1 MKLQSKI
8 LAILCAIAIFIP
20 SLVAIIS
27 YNNTNKAPVSDKNV
41 RVITIADLAGAEFS
55 FEKGKSD
62 ADNQV
67 IELFLDMNATAEQVS
82 ALPDPLQ
89 GTPFFKVTMHSAQ
102 KKADYQYY
110 FSTDATEA
118 YYLTESGEAY
128 RIEKDCA
135 QQFIES
141 HCAVSLYRAADVPA
155 LYVSGQ
161 PSLIPVAAQWKYK
174 NTSGN
179 FMDNTPAVTQDAQTL
194 SLEGG
199 LELMFSLAPDNFNV
213 KVTDVATGEVKF
225 NDQYENIS
233 ALSIDKSTVLSVE
246 ITAKWYE
253 DKTRDYYGELNYVFT
268 ADIAAPASFYLGEKE
283 IQTGEFTVISATNVT
298 DPTKISFTS
307 TPDIGYTPTFFL
319 DDGLAVALVP
329 IRCELGAGD
338 YTFTVKYGG
347 VTDELTLK
355 VTQRNVRLFNYDVT
369 AAILN
374 ATRTEKTIADFKAA
388 TAEAASTAS
397 SKQLWEGLFAQPVQ
411 KKGAYDGVITTGFGH
426 QRKILANGEVYI
438 HEGVDYITSSGASV
452 FAANNGQVLFAGYTE
467 LGGNT
472 VVIEHGYGLK
482 SWYSHLSEIKVAV
495 GDTVAK
501 GDVIGIA
508 GSTGFTKQTGV
519 HAGATVFDVP
529 VSPYPY
535 QDAEKEADRGVE
547 IKIVR

>member
-8 LAILCAIAIFIP
+8 LAILCAIALFIP

-41 RVITIADLAGAEFS
+41 RAISVSDLAGTEFS
-55 FEKGKSD
+55 FEKGKSE
-62 ADNQV
+62 ADNDV
-67 IELFLDMNATAEQVS
+67 IELFLNMNGSAEKVS
-82 ALPDPLQ
+82 SLPDPLV
-89 GTPFFKVTMHSAQ
+89 GTPFFKVTMSSAQ

-110 FSTDATEA
+110 FSTDAAEA
-118 YYLTESGEAY
+118 YYLDESGEAY
-128 RIEKDCA
+128 RIEREYA

-141 HCAVSLYRAADVPA
+141 SCAVSLYRAADVPT
-155 LYVSGQ
+155 LLVSGQ
-161 PSLIPVAAQWKYK
+161 PSLIPVSAQWKYK
-174 NTSGN
+174 NISGN
-179 FMDNTPAVTQDAQTL
+179 FVDNTPPVSQDAQTL

-199 LELMFSLAPDNFNV
+199 LDLVFSLAPDNFNV

-225 NDQYENIS
+225 NDQYDKIS
-233 ALSIDKSTVLSVE
+233 ALSIDKSTSLAVE

-253 DKTRDYYGELNYVFT
+253 DKTRDYFGEMNYVFT
-268 ADIAAPASFYLGEKE
+268 ADISAPAVFYLGEKE
-283 IQTGEFTVISATNVT
+283 IQTGEFTVISVTNVT

-307 TPDIGYTPTFFL
+307 SPDIGYTPTFFL
-319 DDGLAVALVP
+319 DGGVAVALVP
-329 IRCELGAGD
+329 IRCELSAGD

-347 VTDELTLK
+347 VTDNLTLK

-374 ATRTEKTIADFKAA
+374 STRTEKTIADFKAA
-388 TAEAASTAS
+388 TAEAATTAS
-397 SKQLWEGLFAQPVQ
+397 PTQLWEGLFAQPVQ
-411 KKGAYDGVITTGFGH
+411 RKGAYDGVITTGFGH

-452 FAANNGQVLFAGYTE
+452 FAANNGKVLFAGYTE

-501 GDVIGIA
+501 GDVVGIA

>member
-1 MKLQSKI
+1 M
-8 LAILCAIAIFIP
+8 
-20 SLVAIIS
+20 
-27 YNNTNKAPVSDKNV
+27 
-41 RVITIADLAGAEFS
+41 
-55 FEKGKSD
+55 
-62 ADNQV
+62 
-67 IELFLDMNATAEQVS
+67 
-82 ALPDPLQ
+82 
-89 GTPFFKVTMHSAQ
+89 
-102 KKADYQYY
+102 
-110 FSTDATEA
+110 
-118 YYLTESGEAY
+118 
-128 RIEKDCA
+128 
-135 QQFIES
+135 
-141 HCAVSLYRAADVPA
+141 
-155 LYVSGQ
+155 
-161 PSLIPVAAQWKYK
+161 
-174 NTSGN
+174 
-179 FMDNTPAVTQDAQTL
+179 
-194 SLEGG
+194 
-199 LELMFSLAPDNFNV
+199 
-213 KVTDVATGEVKF
+213 KF
-225 NDQYENIS
+225 NDQYDKIS
-233 ALSIDKSTVLSVE
+233 ALSIDKSTTLAVE

-253 DKTRDYYGELNYVFT
+253 DKSRDYFGEMNYVFT
-268 ADIAAPASFYLGEKE
+268 ADISAPAAFYLGEKE
-283 IQTGEFTVISATNVT
+283 IQTGEFTVISVTNVT

-307 TPDIGYTPTFFL
+307 SPDIGYTPTFFL
-319 DDGLAVALVP
+319 DGGVAVALVP

-347 VTDELTLK
+347 VTDNLTLK

-374 ATRTEKTIADFKAA
+374 STRTEKTIADFKAA

-397 SKQLWEGLFAQPVQ
+397 STQLWEGLFAQPVQ

-452 FAANNGQVLFAGYTE
+452 FAANNGKVLFAGYTE

-501 GDVIGIA
+501 ADVIGIA

-535 QDAEKEADRGVE
+535 QDAEKAEDRGVE

>member
-8 LAILCAIAIFIP
+8 LAILCAIALFIP

-41 RVITIADLAGAEFS
+41 RAISVSDLAGEEFS
-55 FEKGKSD
+55 FEKGKSE
-62 ADNQV
+62 ADNDV
-67 IELFLDMNATAEQVS
+67 IELFLNMNGSAEKVS
-82 ALPDPLQ
+82 SLPDPLV
-89 GTPFFKVTMHSAQ
+89 GTPFFKVTMSSAQ

-110 FSTDATEA
+110 FSTDAAEA
-118 YYLTESGEAY
+118 YYLDESGDAY
-128 RIEKDCA
+128 RIEREYA

-141 HCAVSLYRAADVPA
+141 SCAVSLYRAADVPT
-155 LYVSGQ
+155 LLVSGQ
-161 PSLIPVAAQWKYK
+161 PSLIPVSAQWKYK
-174 NTSGN
+174 NISGN
-179 FMDNTPAVTQDAQTL
+179 FVDNTPPVSQDAQTL

-199 LELMFSLAPDNFNV
+199 LDLVFSLAPDNFNV

-225 NDQYENIS
+225 NDQYDKIS
-233 ALSIDKSTVLSVE
+233 ALSIDKSTTLAVE

-253 DKTRDYYGELNYVFT
+253 DKTRDYFGEMNYVFT
-268 ADIAAPASFYLGEKE
+268 ADISAPAVFYLGEKE
-283 IQTGEFTVISATNVT
+283 IQTGEFTVISVTNVT

-307 TPDIGYTPTFFL
+307 SPDIGYTPTFFL
-319 DDGLAVALVP
+319 DNGVAVALVP
-329 IRCELGAGD
+329 IRCELSAGD

-347 VTDELTLK
+347 VTDNLTLK

-374 ATRTEKTIADFKAA
+374 STRTEKTIADFKAA
-388 TAEAASTAS
+388 TAEAATAAS
-397 SKQLWEGLFAQPVQ
+397 PTQLWEGLFAQPVQ
-411 KKGAYDGVITTGFGH
+411 QKGAYDGVITTGFGH

-452 FAANNGQVLFAGYTE
+452 FAANNGKVLFAGYTE

-501 GDVIGIA
+501 ADVIGIA

-535 QDAEKEADRGVE
+535 QDAEKDADRGVE

>member
-8 LAILCAIAIFIP
+8 LAILCAVAIFIP

-27 YNNTNKAPVSDKNV
+27 YNSTNKAPVSDKNV
-41 RVITIADLAGAEFS
+41 RSMSVSDLSGTEFS
-55 FEKGKSD
+55 FEKGKSEGD
-62 ADNQV
+62 DEM
-67 IELFLDMNATAEQVS
+67 IDLFLAMNESAEKVS
-82 ALPDPLQ
+82 GLPDPLV
-89 GTPFFKVTMHSAQ
+89 GTPFFKVTMNSAQ

-110 FSTDATEA
+110 FSTNADEA
-118 YYLTESGEAY
+118 YYLTEGGDAY
-128 RIEKDCA
+128 RIEKANA
-135 QQFIES
+135 QKFIES
-141 HCAVSLYRAADVPA
+141 RYALSLYSASEIPA

-161 PSLIPVAAQWKYK
+161 PSLLPVSASWKYK
-174 NTSGN
+174 NIAGT
-179 FMDNTPAVTQDAQTL
+179 FVDNPPAVTQNAQTL

-199 LELMFSLAPDNFNV
+199 LDLVFSLAPDNFNV
-213 KVTDVATGEVKF
+213 KVTDAVTGEVKF

-233 ALSIDKSTVLSVE
+233 ALSIDRNTTLAVE

-253 DKTRDYYGELNYVFT
+253 DKSRDYFGEMSYVFT
-268 ADIAAPASFYLGEKE
+268 ADISAPAVFYLGETE
-283 IQTGEFTVISATNVT
+283 IQTGEFTVLSATNVT
-298 DPTKISFTS
+298 DPSKISFTS
-307 TPDIGYTPTFFL
+307 SPDIGYTPTFFVE
-319 DDGLAVALVP
+319 DGVAVGLIP
-329 IRCELGAGD
+329 IRCELKAGD

-347 VTDELTLK
+347 VTDTLTLH
-355 VTQRNVRLFNYDVT
+355 VTQRPVRLFNYDVT

-374 ATRTEKTIADFKAA
+374 STRTEKTIADFKEAV
-388 TAEAASTAS
+388 AEAITTAS
-397 SKQLWEGLFAQPVQ
+397 PTQLWEGLFAQPVQ

-426 QRKILANGEVYI
+426 QRKILANGETYI

-452 FAANNGQVLFAGYTE
+452 FAANNGKVLFAGYTE

-501 GDVIGIA
+501 ADVIGIA

-547 IKIVR
+547 IKIVK

>member
-8 LAILCAIAIFIP
+8 LAILCAIALFIP

-41 RVITIADLAGAEFS
+41 RAISVSDLAGTEFS
-55 FEKGKSD
+55 FEKGKSE
-62 ADNQV
+62 ADNDV
-67 IELFLDMNATAEQVS
+67 IELFLNMNGSAEKVS
-82 ALPDPLQ
+82 SLPDPLV
-89 GTPFFKVTMHSAQ
+89 GTPFFKVTMSSAQ

-110 FSTDATEA
+110 FSTDAAEA
-118 YYLTESGEAY
+118 YYLDESGEAY
-128 RIEKDCA
+128 RIEREYA

-141 HCAVSLYRAADVPA
+141 SCAVSLYRAADVPT
-155 LYVSGQ
+155 LLVSGQ
-161 PSLIPVAAQWKYK
+161 PSLIPVSAQWKYK
-174 NTSGN
+174 NISGN
-179 FMDNTPAVTQDAQTL
+179 FVDNTPAVSQDAQTL

-199 LELMFSLAPDNFNV
+199 LDLVFSLAPDNFNV

-225 NDQYENIS
+225 NDQYDKIS
-233 ALSIDKSTVLSVE
+233 ALSIDKSTSLAVE

-253 DKTRDYYGELNYVFT
+253 DKTRDYFGEMNYVFT
-268 ADIAAPASFYLGEKE
+268 ADISAPAVFYLGEKE
-283 IQTGEFTVISATNVT
+283 IQTGEFTVISVTNVT

-307 TPDIGYTPTFFL
+307 SPDIGYTPTFFL
-319 DDGLAVALVP
+319 DGGVAVALVP
-329 IRCELGAGD
+329 IRCELSAGD

-347 VTDELTLK
+347 VTDNLTLK

-374 ATRTEKTIADFKAA
+374 STRTEKTIADFKAA
-388 TAEAASTAS
+388 TAEAATTAS
-397 SKQLWEGLFAQPVQ
+397 PTQLWEGLFAQPVQ

-452 FAANNGQVLFAGYTE
+452 FAANNGKVLFAGYTE

-501 GDVIGIA
+501 ADVIGIA

-535 QDAEKEADRGVE
+535 QDAEKDADRGVE
-547 IKIVR
+547 IKVVR

>member
-8 LAILCAIAIFIP
+8 LAILCAIALFIP

-41 RVITIADLAGAEFS
+41 RAISVSDLAGTEFS
-55 FEKGKSD
+55 FEKGKSE
-62 ADNQV
+62 ADNDV
-67 IELFLDMNATAEQVS
+67 IELFLNMNGSAEKVS
-82 ALPDPLQ
+82 SLPDPLV
-89 GTPFFKVTMHSAQ
+89 GTPFFKVTMSSAQ

-110 FSTDATEA
+110 FSTDAAEA
-118 YYLTESGEAY
+118 YYLDESGEAY
-128 RIEKDCA
+128 RIEREYA

-141 HCAVSLYRAADVPA
+141 SCAVSLYRAADVPT
-155 LYVSGQ
+155 LLVSGQ
-161 PSLIPVAAQWKYK
+161 PSLIPVSAQWKYK
-174 NTSGN
+174 NISGN
-179 FMDNTPAVTQDAQTL
+179 FVDNTPPVSQDAQTL

-199 LELMFSLAPDNFNV
+199 LDLVFSLAPDNFNV

-225 NDQYENIS
+225 NDQYDKIS
-233 ALSIDKSTVLSVE
+233 ALSIDKSTSLAVE

-253 DKTRDYYGELNYVFT
+253 DKTRDYFGEMNYVFT
-268 ADIAAPASFYLGEKE
+268 ADISAPAVFYLGEKE
-283 IQTGEFTVISATNVT
+283 IQTGEFTVISVTNVT

-307 TPDIGYTPTFFL
+307 SPDIGYTPTFFL
-319 DDGLAVALVP
+319 DGGVAVALVP
-329 IRCELGAGD
+329 IRCELSAGD

-347 VTDELTLK
+347 VTDNLTLK

-374 ATRTEKTIADFKAA
+374 STRTEKTIADFKAA
-388 TAEAASTAS
+388 TAEAATTAS
-397 SKQLWEGLFAQPVQ
+397 PTQLWEGLFAQPVQ
-411 KKGAYDGVITTGFGH
+411 RKGAYDGVITTGFGH

-452 FAANNGQVLFAGYTE
+452 FAANNGKVLFAGYTE

-501 GDVIGIA
+501 ADVIGIA

-519 HAGATVFDVP
+519 
-529 VSPYPY
+529 
-535 QDAEKEADRGVE
+535 
-547 IKIVR
+547 

>member
-319 DDGLAVALVP
+319 DDGLAVALIP
-329 IRCELGAGD
+329 IRCELDAGD

>member
-8 LAILCAIAIFIP
+8 LAIVCAIAIFIP

-27 YNNTNKAPVSDKNV
+27 YHNTNKAPVSDKNV
-41 RVITIADLAGAEFS
+41 RVITIADLAGTEFS

-62 ADNQV
+62 ADDG
-67 IELFLDMNATAEQVS
+67 IIDLFLDMNASAEKVS
-82 ALPDPLQ
+82 SLPDPLV
-89 GTPFFKVTMHSAQ
+89 GTPFFKVTMSSAQ

-118 YYLTESGEAY
+118 YYLNESGDAF
-128 RIEKDCA
+128 RIEREYA

-141 HCAVSLYRAADVPA
+141 PCAVSLYRAADVPT
-155 LYVSGQ
+155 LLVSGQ
-161 PSLIPVAAQWKYK
+161 PSLIPVSAQWKYK

-179 FMDNTPAVTQDAQTL
+179 FVDNTPAVSQDAQTL

-199 LELMFSLAPDNFNV
+199 LDLVFSLAPDNFNV

-225 NDQYENIS
+225 NDQYDKIS

-253 DKTRDYYGELNYVFT
+253 DKSRDYFGEMNYVFT
-268 ADIAAPASFYLGEKE
+268 ADISAPASFYLGEKE

-307 TPDIGYTPTFFL
+307 SPDIGYNPTFFL
-319 DDGLAVALVP
+319 DGGVAVALVP

-347 VTDELTLK
+347 VTEELVLK
-355 VTQRNVRLFNYDVT
+355 VTQRSVRLFNYDVT

-374 ATRTEKTIADFKAA
+374 STRTEKTIADFKAA

-397 SKQLWEGLFAQPVQ
+397 STQLWEGLFAQPVR
-411 KKGAYDGVITTGFGH
+411 KNSAYDGVITTGYGH
-426 QRKILANGEVYI
+426 QRKILANGEIYI
-438 HEGVDYITSSGASV
+438 HEGVDYITASGASV
-452 FAANNGQVLFAGYTE
+452 YAANNGQVLFAGYTE

-501 GDVIGIA
+501 ADVIGIA

-535 QDAEKEADRGVE
+535 QDAEKEVDRGVE

>member
-8 LAILCAIAIFIP
+8 LAILCAVAIFIP
-20 SLVAIIS
+20 SLVAVIS
-27 YNNTNKAPVSDKNV
+27 YNTTNKAPVSDKNV
-41 RVITIADLAGAEFS
+41 RAISIWDLEGDEFS

-62 ADNQV
+62 ADDAMF
-67 IELFLDMNATAEQVS
+67 ELFLNMNASAEKVS

-89 GTPFFKVTMHSAQ
+89 GTPFFKVTMSSAQ

-118 YYLTESGEAY
+118 YYLNEAGEAY
-128 RIEKDCA
+128 RIEKAHA

-141 HCAVSLYRAADVPA
+141 RYAVSLYSAADVPA

-161 PSLIPVAAQWKYK
+161 PSLLPVSASWKYK
-174 NTSGN
+174 NTSGD
-179 FMDNTPAVTQDAQTL
+179 FVDNTPAISQDAQTL

-199 LELMFSLAPDNFNV
+199 LDLVFSLTPDNFNV

-225 NDQYENIS
+225 NDQYDKIG

-253 DKTRDYYGELNYVFT
+253 DKTRDYFGEMNYVFT
-268 ADIAAPASFYLGEKE
+268 ADIAAPAAFYLGETE
-283 IQTGEFTVISATNVT
+283 IQTGEFTVLSATNVT
-298 DPTKISFTS
+298 DPSKITFTS

-319 DDGLAVALVP
+319 EDGVAVALIP
-329 IRCELGAGD
+329 IRCELGAGE

-347 VTDELTLK
+347 VTDDLTLNVK
-355 VTQRNVRLFNYDVT
+355 QRNVRLFNYDVS

-374 ATRTEKTIADFKAA
+374 STRTEKTIADFKAA

-397 SKQLWEGLFAQPVQ
+397 PTQLWEGLFSQPVR
-411 KKGAYDGVITTGFGH
+411 KNGAYDGVITTGFGH
-426 QRKILANGEVYI
+426 QRKILANGETYI

-452 FAANNGQVLFAGYTE
+452 YAINHGKVLFAGYTE

-472 VVIEHGYGLK
+472 IVIEHGYGLK

-495 GDTVAK
+495 GDSVTK
-501 GDVIGIA
+501 DDVIGIA

-519 HAGATVFDVP
+519 HAGTTVFDVP
-529 VSPYPY
+529 VSPYPH
-535 QDAEKEADRGVE
+535 QDADKVEDRGVE
-547 IKIVR
+547 IKIVK

>member
-8 LAILCAIAIFIP
+8 LAIVCAIAIFIP

-41 RVITIADLAGAEFS
+41 RVISVSDLAGKEFS
-55 FEKGKSD
+55 FEKGKSG
-62 ADNQV
+62 ADNDV
-67 IELFLDMNATAEQVS
+67 IELFLTMNETAEKVS
-82 ALPDPLQ
+82 SLPDPLI
-89 GTPFFKVTMHSAQ
+89 GTPFFKVTMSSAQ

-118 YYLTESGEAY
+118 YYLNEAGEAY
-128 RIEKDCA
+128 RIEREYA

-141 HCAVSLYRAADVPA
+141 SCAVSLYRAADVPT
-155 LYVSGQ
+155 LLVSGQ
-161 PSLIPVAAQWKYK
+161 PSLVPVSAQWKYK

-179 FMDNTPAVTQDAQTL
+179 FVDNTPAVSQDAQTL

-199 LELMFSLAPDNFNV
+199 LDLVFSLTPDNFNV

-225 NDQYENIS
+225 NDQYDKIG
-233 ALSIDKSTVLSVE
+233 ALSIDKSTTLAVE

-253 DKTRDYYGELNYVFT
+253 DKSRDYFGEMNYVFT
-268 ADIAAPASFYLGEKE
+268 ADISAPASFYLGEKE

-307 TPDIGYTPTFFL
+307 SPDIGYTPTFFL
-319 DDGLAVALVP
+319 DNGVAVALVP

-338 YTFTVKYGG
+338 YNFTVKYGG
-347 VTDELTLK
+347 VTDTLTLK
-355 VTQRNVRLFNYDVT
+355 VTQRSVRLFNYDVT

-374 ATRTEKTIADFKAA
+374 STRTEKTIADFKAA

-397 SKQLWEGLFAQPVQ
+397 PTQLWEGLFAQPVQ
-411 KKGAYDGVITTGFGH
+411 QKGAYDGVITTGFGH
-426 QRKILANGEVYI
+426 QRKILANGEIYI
-438 HEGVDYITSSGASV
+438 HEGVDYITSSGSSV
-452 FAANNGQVLFAGYTE
+452 FAANNGKVLFAGYTE

-501 GDVIGIA
+501 ADVIGIA

-535 QDAEKEADRGVE
+535 QDAEKEVDRGVE

>member
-8 LAILCAIAIFIP
+8 LAIVCAIAIFIP

-27 YNNTNKAPVSDKNV
+27 YHNTNKAPVSDKNV
-41 RVITIADLAGAEFS
+41 RVITIADLAGEEFS

-62 ADNQV
+62 ADNG
-67 IELFLDMNATAEQVS
+67 IIDLFLNMNASAEKVS
-82 ALPDPLQ
+82 SLPDPLV
-89 GTPFFKVTMHSAQ
+89 GTPFFKVTMSSAQ

-118 YYLTESGEAY
+118 YYLNESGDAF
-128 RIEKDCA
+128 RIEREYA

-141 HCAVSLYRAADVPA
+141 PCAVSLYRAADVPT
-155 LYVSGQ
+155 LLVSGQ
-161 PSLIPVAAQWKYK
+161 PSLIPVSAQWKYK

-179 FMDNTPAVTQDAQTL
+179 FVDNTPAVSQDAQTL

-199 LELMFSLAPDNFNV
+199 LDLVFSLAPDNFNV

-225 NDQYENIS
+225 NDQYDKIS

-253 DKTRDYYGELNYVFT
+253 DKSRDYFGEMNYVFT
-268 ADIAAPASFYLGEKE
+268 ADISAPASFYLGEKE

-307 TPDIGYTPTFFL
+307 SPDIGYNPTFFL
-319 DDGLAVALVP
+319 DGGVAVALVP

-347 VTDELTLK
+347 VTEELVLK
-355 VTQRNVRLFNYDVT
+355 VTQRSVRLFNYDVT

-374 ATRTEKTIADFKAA
+374 STRTEKTIADFKAA

-397 SKQLWEGLFAQPVQ
+397 STQLWEGLFAQPVR
-411 KKGAYDGVITTGFGH
+411 KNSAYDGVITTGYGH
-426 QRKILANGEVYI
+426 QRKILANGEIYI
-438 HEGVDYITSSGASV
+438 HEGVDYITASGASV
-452 FAANNGQVLFAGYTE
+452 YAANNGQVLFAGYTE

-501 GDVIGIA
+501 ADVIGIA

-535 QDAEKEADRGVE
+535 QDAEKEVDRGVE

>member
-128 RIEKDCA
+128 RIEKDYA

-179 FMDNTPAVTQDAQTL
+179 FMDNSPAVTQDAQTL

-233 ALSIDKSTVLSVE
+233 ALSIDKSTTLAVE

-253 DKTRDYYGELNYVFT
+253 DKSRDYYGELNYVFT

-298 DPTKISFTS
+298 DPSKISFTS

-319 DDGLAVALVP
+319 DDGLAVALIP

-374 ATRTEKTIADFKAA
+374 STRTEKTIADFKAA

-397 SKQLWEGLFAQPVQ
+397 STQLWEGLFAQPVQ

-501 GDVIGIA
+501 GDVVGIA